1 MIDRLRLAYF
11 PRHIQGL
18 HQAADLRPGLVLH
31 KDTLFASGLLV
42 ERGNLLS
49 HSAIMAREM
58 GIPAI
63 VSISGVTRWLSNGD
77 TVEFDGASGIVRRT
91 GGGEEKA

>member
-1 MIDRLRLAYF
+1 MHGAEAGTTIL
-11 PRHIQGL
+11 
-18 HQAADLRPGLVLH
+18 QAATRSGVANFRVLNI
-31 KDTLFASGLLV
+31 TGS
-42 ERGNLLS
+42 N
-49 HSAIMAREM
+49 
-58 GIPAI
+58 